1 MLQLGE
7 RRVGTNVDL
16 SYSVLSRGSKG
27 VTEPYHHFS
36 HFFVLNNP
44 ECRMVTKNSKQTQEI
59 AIVIKPYA

>member
-36 HFFVLNNP
+36 HFFVLSNL
-44 ECRMVTKNSKQTQEI
+44 ECRMVTENSKKHKKL
-59 AIVIKPYA
+59 A